1 MSEKQEAAI
10 LCCANFYEQ
19 KYYLNPDFER
29 LPEAI
34 KAELKIMCV
43 LFTEDIGGILLL
55 QFDENGDLQI
65 RVEADEEDILFD
77 DIGCGLKVKELQQS
91 KYELFCSLELYYKVM
106 TGKASP
112 EEIYSEISGMQG
124 GEE

>member
-1 MSEKQEAAI
+1 MSEKQETVI
-10 LCCANFYEQ
+10 LCCANYYEQ

-43 LFTEDIGGILLL
+43 LFTEDVGGIIIL
-55 QFDENGDLQI
+55 QFEEDGNLQI

-77 DIGCGLKVKELQQS
+77 DIGCGLKVKELQQT
-91 KYELFCSLELYYKVM
+91 KYELFRSLELYYKVL
-106 TGKASP
+106 TGKVVP
-112 EEIYSEISGMQG
+112 EDI
-124 GEE
+124 